1 MDPESLTGLAPS
13 PTRRISPTWIQS
25 NDIDFPFPNMC
36 HTAQDF
42 GQMIEP
48 AEHGASPE
56 SASGGGVQVPER
68 EHQIPQHGLQTNDI
82 GFPLPNILERHLGQM
97 IEQAIHRKFSDF
109 ANRGG
114 VQIPERGDHQV
125 DRRTPEL
132 AGPRGDY
139 NFDIDEII
147 EQYRCRCPD
156 FAGRGEVPV
165 PERRGGDEEDQ
176 IHRTIPKSPPRNE
189 IPPPYKQEEAQPNGP
204 SPHFADRSG
213 VQQPERDDYQF
224 DKSFPGLAEAG
235 FRRSIRERG
244 RIVRIYHWK
253 RSCSSTKRWS

>member
-97 IEQAIHRKFSDF
+97 IE
-109 ANRGG
+109 
-114 VQIPERGDHQV
+114 
-125 DRRTPEL
+125 
-132 AGPRGDY
+132 
-139 NFDIDEII
+139 
-147 EQYRCRCPD
+147 
-156 FAGRGEVPV
+156 
-165 PERRGGDEEDQ
+165 
-176 IHRTIPKSPPRNE
+176 
-189 IPPPYKQEEAQPNGP
+189 
-204 SPHFADRSG
+204 
-213 VQQPERDDYQF
+213 
-224 DKSFPGLAEAG
+224 
-235 FRRSIRERG
+235 
-244 RIVRIYHWK
+244 
-253 RSCSSTKRWS
+253 